1 MLIAGYGKISW
12 KQNDEMM
19 SSKLSLCV
27 TETKIGSGSRDHP
40 SLRSS

>member
-1 MLIAGYGKISW
+1 MLKAGDGKISW

-19 SSKLSLCV
+19 SGKLPLCV

-40 SLRSS
+40 SLRSR